1 LTKVTIENI
10 SILEASKILEINPST
25 GKTILRI
32 YTKENRALK
41 KKITKDELKFIKG
54 NLSDFYTISKDY
66 LTQIDAKI

>member
-1 LTKVTIENI
+1 MTKVTIENI
-10 SILEASKILEINPST
+10 SILEASKILGINPST

-54 NLSDFYTISKDY
+54 NLSDFYTISNDY

>member
-10 SILEASKILEINPST
+10 SILEASKILGINPST

-54 NLSDFYTISKDY
+54 NLSDFYTISNDY